1 MVVGVSLIAAGCGGS
16 SDSTSTDASPTSE
29 WADGLCSA
37 INTWTASISSIGD
50 TIKSGD
56 ISKDSLTSAVDDA
69 KSATETLTSDLEGL
83 GKPDTEAGQEA
94 KDSIDKLSTDLQA
107 EVKTIQDGSTAP
119 PGSPGSWPRPPRS
132 QRARD
137 DGHRRDVDCHDPPGP
152 RREGRARERVQ
163 GYAKLQRP
171 DGQQVGRGAMKDD
184 STRAELMA
192 IPIVAVLFGI
202 GLVLFIAAVK
212 GLWAWLFVG
221 ARRVVLAAVL

>member
-1 MVVGVSLIAAGCGGS
+1 MPTFPLSKRALLAAMVVGVSLIAAGCGGS

-107 EVKTIQDGSTAP
+107 EVKTIQDEL
-119 PGSPGSWPRPPRS
+119 
-132 QRARD
+132 
-137 DGHRRDVDCHDPPGP
+137 DG
-152 RREGRARERVQ
+152 A
-163 GYAKLQRP
+163 
-171 DGQQVGRGAMKDD
+171 
-184 STRAELMA
+184 S
-192 IPIVAVLFGI
+192 GI
-202 GLVLFIAAVK
+202 AGLVAAAPAIATALGTMGTDVTSTVTTLQGLDGK
-212 GLWAWLFVG
+212 GELESAFKDTPSCSDLTG
-221 ARRVVLAAVL
+221 SK